1 MTALSQKSIHNINRI
16 DKKVMFLEMKIWK
29 FEVRLYHIIRERS
42 FSDLGYPN
50 MDIEMIENLTR

>member
-42 FSDLGYPN
+42 FSDLG
-50 MDIEMIENLTR
+50 